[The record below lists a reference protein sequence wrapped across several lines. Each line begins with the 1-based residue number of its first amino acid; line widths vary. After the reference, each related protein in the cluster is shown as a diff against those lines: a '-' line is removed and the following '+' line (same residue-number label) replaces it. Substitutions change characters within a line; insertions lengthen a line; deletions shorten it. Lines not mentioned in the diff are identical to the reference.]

1 MTTYDMSLTDGYLL
15 YRIPQTAALGPL
27 EQSDNHGVSMTVLCL
42 VGRVL
47 KVDLLGFAGQLS
59 KSDYALYVDA

>member
-1 MTTYDMSLTDGYLL
+1 
-15 YRIPQTAALGPL
+15 
-27 EQSDNHGVSMTVLCL
+27 MTVLCL